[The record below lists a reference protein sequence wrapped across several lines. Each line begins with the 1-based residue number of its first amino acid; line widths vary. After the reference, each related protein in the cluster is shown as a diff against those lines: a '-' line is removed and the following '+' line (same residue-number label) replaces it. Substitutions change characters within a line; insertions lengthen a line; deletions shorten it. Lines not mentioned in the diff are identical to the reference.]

1 MKKKPNILKIS
12 HIITGLSTG
21 GAETMLLKLISGMDK
36 TFFFNSVISLT
47 KPGDMEKNFI
57 NAGIP
62 TASLNLSPNFFNPL
76 ALLKLISLLRKEK
89 SDIIQG
95 WMYHANIASTI
106 GSYISGLFAPVLWNI
121 RSCLDEADK
130 DKTPPK
136 RIIKLSSHL
145 SRSPAAIIYNSRT
158 SKEQHKKI
166 SFNNKKAEYIPNG
179 FNCLQFTPNSIL
191 RSEYRNKFGI
201 SDKTICIGLIA
212 RYHPVKDH
220 ENFLRA
226 AELLTQNY
234 SDLCF
239 VLIGKDADWKNG
251 VMLNLINELNIRKKI
266 LPLGKQNNIHK
277 LINILDIAVSS
288 SYIEGF
294 SNAIGEAMASGIPC
308 VATDVGDSA
317 YLVKDAGLIV
327 PPRNPY
333 KLCEALKRI
342 IDMGEEDRS
351 ELGKKARKKIED
363 NFSLEHIVDQYQ
375 KLYRKIIYQ
384 SQPHSKI
391 IAG

>member
-1 MKKKPNILKIS
+1 MKKKPDILKIS

-21 GAETMLLKLISGMDK
+21 GAEIMLLKLISGMDK
-36 TFFFNSVISLT
+36 TLFSNSVISLT

-62 TASLNLSPNFFNPL
+62 TASLNLSPAFLNPL
-76 ALLKLISLLRKEK
+76 ALLRLIFLLRKEK
-89 SDIIQG
+89 PDIIQG
-95 WMYHANIASTI
+95 WMYHANIASTA
-106 GSYISGLFAPVLWNI
+106 GSYISGLFTPVLWNI

-136 RIIKLSSHL
+136 RIIKLSSRL
-145 SRSPAAIIYNSRT
+145 SRSPAAIIYNSRM
-158 SKEQHKKI
+158 SKEQHRQI

-179 FNCLQFTPNSIL
+179 FNCLQFTPNSESRL
-191 RSEYRNKFGI
+191 QYRNKFGI

-234 SDLCF
+234 FDLCF
-239 VLIGKDADWKNG
+239 VLIGKDADWQNG
-251 VMLNLINELNIRKKI
+251 AMASIINELNIRKKI

-294 SNAIGEAMASGIPC
+294 SNAIGEAMASCIPC
-308 VATDVGDSA
+308 VVTDVGDSA
-317 YLVKDAGLIV
+317 YLVKDTGLIV

-333 KLCEALKRI
+333 KLYKALKRI
-342 IDMGEEDRS
+342 INMGKEERS
-351 ELGKKARKKIED
+351 KLGKKARKKIED
-363 NFSLEHIVDQYQ
+363 NFSLEHIVEQYQ

-384 SQPHSKI
+384 NYPIQK
-391 IAG
+391 